1 MNRRR
6 RYPSKKPGQT
16 GKQVNF
22 RKKSRIPKI
31 RPGADAGLKKVFA
44 SIGIPD
50 KKPFT
55 PDPFQLEAL
64 SAIEKTDCLVTAPT
78 GSGKTWIAR
87 QAMAR
92 IYEKG
97 QKAWYASPLKALS
110 NSKYNEFSSFFGA
123 GNVGI
128 LTGDR
133 KENPDA
139 PVIVGTTEIL
149 RNQLYDAMHY
159 GETLSVDLV
168 ILDEAHF
175 LGDEDRGVVWEEIMI
190 YLPPRISLLL
200 LSATIGNAKQIAGW
214 LYKIR
219 SKECIVVEETRRPV
233 PLCPLFLHPSG
244 TLYPVLASKDSK
256 GKKRIYKKVVEYLNI
271 RRPPLFAPAR
281 RLPPFDEILRVLKK
295 YNLLP
300 AIFFLKSRADCDRA
314 LDICMENRPA
324 GPEHE
329 MHLAERIE
337 KLTLQ
342 SPHIANHR
350 QRWHLEHLAVG
361 AHHSG
366 QLPAWKLVIETLMTE
381 GLLDAVFATSTVA
394 AGVNFPA
401 RTVVFLNSDRF
412 NGVEF
417 MPLSPTEFH
426 QMTGRAGRRGMD
438 NIGFTVAIPG
448 RFMDLRLAARLVTSL
463 PSDVISQIKINFSM
477 VLNLLLS
484 HTPGQIEDLLEKSFA
499 TYQLSK
505 QRKKRGSQKIAAYD
519 NKFLWRDFLR
529 HLDFLK
535 EKKYVNSN
543 DRLTDDG
550 IWASQLR
557 VDQPLLLGEGF
568 RLRIFPES
576 DPALLAAIIAS
587 LVDERDADDNI
598 DKKFFPKRL
607 LTSFLN
613 VKKRL
618 RPFSKEMASRGFEV
632 RQLFLRPAVAMYAWA
647 TGQSW
652 EKVVSVSELEEGTL
666 AMLVLRTADNLR
678 HIRALTGVFPEASI
692 TAGTAIELILRDPVV
707 DEQGKRHPSSP
718 SASGFASQLRPDKTA
733 EAGKGIEEIADS

>member
-1 MNRRR
+1 
-6 RYPSKKPGQT
+6 K
-16 GKQVNF
+16 
-22 RKKSRIPKI
+22 
-31 RPGADAGLKKVFA
+31 
-44 SIGIPD
+44 
-50 KKPFT
+50 
-55 PDPFQLEAL
+55 
-64 SAIEKTDCLVTAPT
+64 
-78 GSGKTWIAR
+78 
-87 QAMAR
+87 
-92 IYEKG
+92 KG
-97 QKAWYASPLKALS
+97 QKSWYASPLKALS
-110 NSKYNEFSSFFGA
+110 NSKYNEFSYFFGA
-123 GNVGI
+123 ENVGI

-133 KENPDA
+133 KENSDA

-244 TLYPVLASKDSK
+244 TLYPILASKDSK

-281 RLPPFDEILRVLKK
+281 RLPPFDEILHVLRK

-314 LDICMENRPA
+314 LDLCMENRPA
-324 GPEHE
+324 GHENGSEHE
-329 MHLAERIE
+329 IHLAESIE

-342 SPHIANHR
+342 SSHITNHR

-366 QLPAWKLVIETLMTE
+366 QLPAWKLVIETLMTK

-448 RFMDLRLAARLVTSL
+448 RFMDLRLAARLVTSM

-499 TYQLSK
+499 TYQIG
-505 QRKKRGSQKIAAYD
+505 RKRQKAEGRRQKGKAPGYAD
-519 NKFLWRDFLR
+519 AGDDDKFLWRDFLR

-598 DKKFFPKRL
+598 DSKIFPKRL

-618 RPFSKEMASRGFEV
+618 RPFSKEMASRGFEI
-632 RQLFLRPAVAMYAWA
+632 RKLYLRPAVAMYAWA

-678 HIRALTGVFPEASI
+678 HIRALAGVFPEASI
-692 TAGTAIELILRDPVV
+692 TAGTAIELILREPVV
-707 DEQGKRHPSSP
+707 
-718 SASGFASQLRPDKTA
+718 A
-733 EAGKGIEEIADS
+733 E

>member
-1 MNRRR
+1 MNRRK
-6 RYPSKKPGQT
+6 RYPAKKPYQKN
-16 GKQVNF
+16 KQEYF
-22 RKKSRIPKI
+22 KKRSRIPKI

-55 PDPFQLEAL
+55 PDHFQLEAL
-64 SAIEKTDCLVTAPT
+64 CAIEKTDCLVTAPT
-78 GSGKTWIAR
+78 GSGKTWIALK
-87 QAMAR
+87 AMAG

-200 LSATIGNAKQIAGW
+200 LSATIGNSKEIAGW

-219 SKECIVVEETRRPV
+219 SKECIVVEETKRPV

-244 TLYPVLASKDSK
+244 TLYPFLTRKDSN
-256 GKKRIYKKVVEYLNI
+256 GKKRIYKKVVKYLNI

-281 RLPPFDEILRVLKK
+281 KLPPFDEILYILKQ

-314 LDICMENRPA
+314 LDLCIKNRPA
-324 GPEHE
+324 GAEHQIN
-329 MHLAERIE
+329 LAERIE
-337 KLTLQ
+337 KLTLE
-342 SPHIANHR
+342 SSHTANHR

-366 QLPAWKLVIETLMTE
+366 QLPAWKLVLETLMSK

-417 MPLSPTEFH
+417 LPLSPTEFH

-438 NIGFTVAIPG
+438 KIGFTVAIPG
-448 RFMDLRLAARLVTSL
+448 RFMDLRLAARLVTSK

-484 HTPGQIEDLLEKSFA
+484 HTPDQIEDLLKKSFA
-499 TYQLSK
+499 TYQLTK
-505 QRKKRGSQKIAAYD
+505 RKAPVFAFGYAAARKGKEKRNYQKIAVD
-519 NKFLWRDFLR
+519 DSKFLWRDFLR

-535 EKKYVNSN
+535 EKKYVSSSG
-543 DRLTDDG
+543 RLTDDG
-550 IWASQLR
+550 IWASKLR
-557 VDQPLLLGEGF
+557 VDQPLLIGEGF

-618 RPFSKEMASRGFEV
+618 RPFSKEMKSRGFEV
-632 RQLFLRPAVAMYAWA
+632 RQLFLKPAVAIYAWA

-652 EKVVSVSELEEGTL
+652 EKVVSVSDLEEGTL

-678 HIRALTGVFPEASI
+678 HIRALAGVFPEASK
-692 TAGTAIELILRDPVV
+692 TAETAIKLILREPVV
-707 DEQGKRHPSSP
+707 DEEGK
-718 SASGFASQLRPDKTA
+718 K
-733 EAGKGIEEIADS
+733 